1 MKTGSIFSVL
11 MALTFL
17 ITSCGTTPVK
27 TSRVIVIALDGISVE
42 GFNAARHPNLDK
54 LISDGILSL
63 NTRDVMPSVTLPNWT
78 SHLTGSGPEQ
88 HGVTDNKWELDS
100 FKLPPVET
108 DSKGY
113 YPSLFKVLKDQV
125 PDMKTAFYYNWAKL
139 IEPYNQDYIDEP
151 SYEEND
157 GYQGNYAK
165 AFDFIVKNKEK
176 PTFVFLY
183 SVHTDHAGHK
193 YGWMSPEY
201 IASIEDADVHIGE
214 FLEKL
219 KSSGLYENSH
229 IMFLSDHGGINKG
242 HGGLSTT
249 EMEVPWSIT
258 GPGIRKGAKLTEP
271 NNTVNTAATVASL
284 FGCKPPLS
292 WTGEVLGS
300 IFKQTGE

>member
-165 AFDFIVKNKEK
+165 R
-176 PTFVFLY
+176 
-183 SVHTDHAGHK
+183 
-193 YGWMSPEY
+193 
-201 IASIEDADVHIGE
+201 
-214 FLEKL
+214 
-219 KSSGLYENSH
+219 
-229 IMFLSDHGGINKG
+229 
-242 HGGLSTT
+242 ST
-249 EMEVPWSIT
+249 
-258 GPGIRKGAKLTEP
+258 L
-271 NNTVNTAATVASL
+271 L
-284 FGCKPPLS
+284 
-292 WTGEVLGS
+292 
-300 IFKQTGE
+300 